1 MPGILQQPLPIVVV
15 MLILLLASRML
26 GELMER
32 YKQPAVIG
40 EVLAGII
47 LGPSLLGFIYVSGD
61 LKVISD
67 LGVFLLVI
75 LAGFEI
81 NQDEMRNSIRGKS
94 KWIGVMG
101 FIIPMISGIGLGY
114 LFNLD
119 WQLSLFLGLCISITA
134 LPVSIRIL
142 MDLGKLNTDLG
153 QKIITAA
160 VFNDI
165 ISLLILGIILD
176 YNTNTDQSI
185 SSILFSIGITIFKV
199 IAFIGLVVLAY
210 KLLKKASIKAPVIN
224 QRIDDFLR
232 FLKGKESLFA
242 LVMLFV
248 LIFAALSEIVG
259 LHFVVGAFFAAV
271 LLPRDMIGQENFR
284 QVQRTTSGITIGF
297 LSPVFFA
304 TIGLEFNFLS
314 IENYPLLIGVLLV
327 SFISKILGGYFGG
340 RVSGMNPLKSMTLGF
355 GLNARGIMELV
366 IANIA
371 LKNKIIDISIFSILV
386 LMGMLTT
393 FVTPFFLKY
402 GFDRIDQQ
410 KLKQLPKTHSSQ
422 SP

>member
-1 MPGILQQPLPIVVV
+1 MTGILIHPLPIVVV

-47 LGPSLLGFIYVSGD
+47 LGPSILGFIYATD
-61 LKVISD
+61 ELKVISD

-81 NQDEMRNSIRGKS
+81 DPDEMRNSFKGRS
-94 KWIGVMG
+94 KWIGVLG
-101 FIIPMISGIGLGY
+101 FIIPMVSGILLGY
-114 LFNLD
+114 LFQLD
-119 WQLSLFLGLCISITA
+119 WQLSIFLGLCISITA

-153 QKIITAA
+153 QKILTAA
-160 VFNDI
+160 IFNDV

-176 YNTNTDQSI
+176 YNSNSNQSI
-185 SSILFSIGITIFKV
+185 AAISISIGITIFKV
-199 IAFIGLVVLAY
+199 IAFMGLMVIAY
-210 KLLKKASIKAPVIN
+210 KILKHARAITPIIN
-224 QRIDDFLR
+224 KKIDDFLH

-248 LIFAALSEIVG
+248 LVFASLSEIVG

-271 LLPRDMIGQENFR
+271 LLPREMIGQENFR
-284 QVQRTTSGITIGF
+284 QVQKTTSGITIGF

-304 TIGLEFNFLS
+304 TIGVEFDILS
-314 IENYPLLIGVLLV
+314 IMNYPLLIGVLIV
-327 SFISKILGGYFGG
+327 SFVSKILGGYLGG
-340 RVSGMNPLKSMTLGF
+340 RISGLNQSKSVTLGF

-371 LKNKIIDISIFSILV
+371 LKNGIINISIFSILV

-402 GFDRIDQQ
+402 GFDWIERQETL
-410 KLKQLPKTHSSQ
+410 KLPRTPS
-422 SP
+422 